1 MDVKDV
7 QHLKAF
13 AIKQWRNDCVRYSE
27 RVVKV
32 QDGSIYFVDHGMLI
46 RCHDAL
52 TRYGHVLL
60 LSEKDCFAFDVDS
73 LLVAAPLRWI
83 SIKQFYWDTV
93 LTGV

>member
-13 AIKQWRNDCVRYSE
+13 AIKQWKAACSNYDG
-27 RVVKV
+27 RVVKLL
-32 QDGSIYFVDHGMLI
+32 DGSIYFVANGMLI